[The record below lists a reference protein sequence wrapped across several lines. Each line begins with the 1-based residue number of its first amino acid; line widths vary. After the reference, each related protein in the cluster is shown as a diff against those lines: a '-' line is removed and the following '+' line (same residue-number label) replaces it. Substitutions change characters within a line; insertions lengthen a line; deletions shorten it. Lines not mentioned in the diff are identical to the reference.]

1 MRNISFKRKESVLR
15 TLDIQKD
22 ARSKKPVNWDRI
34 IYLVILFFALFF
46 FGRYMI
52 NTYFFIEA
60 DGHVLFDTVNIR
72 NTDDCRIIDFYVKEG
87 DEVKAGDS
95 LFSYIP
101 DSEAR
106 NGAGAVNGA
115 NSAYGTKE
123 FAMQVTKPSDL
134 SWAEKE
140 IFKTQEEVLLQQL
153 QYREYTNLVTLY
165 KKELKRIE
173 NEVML
178 DALPR
183 NRLDDQLD
191 KINALEIQLQITKG
205 KIGAYQSSLAQLE
218 GMKKN
223 LDASTNVLSKGTG
236 VAVSAGG
243 VGSGGGNNGGR
254 KVFYCPLDGTVTD
267 VRKNEF
273 EVALKTEDILAI
285 HKPNNVYIKSFF
297 QQEDLKSLK
306 KGDQV
311 KITFPDGTKSIGRIE
326 RFYLA
331 TYRLPEEFQKKY
343 EPTTRSLSADV
354 YPLTRED
361 LMRWRMYYKMG
372 VKISKTKY

>member
-22 ARSKKPVNWDRI
+22 PRGKKPINWDRI
-34 IYLVILFFALFF
+34 IYLIILFFALFF
-46 FGRYMI
+46 FGRYLI

-60 DGHVLFDTVNIR
+60 DGHVLFDTVTIK
-72 NTDDCRIIDFYVKEG
+72 NTDDCRIIDFYIKEG

-95 LFSYIP
+95 LFSFIP
-101 DSEAR
+101 DSDAR
-106 NGAGAVNGA
+106 GGGSGAG
-115 NSAYGTKE
+115 SAFGTKE
-123 FAMQVTKPSDL
+123 FAMQVTKPADL

-140 IFKTQEEVLLQQL
+140 IFKTTEEIKLQQL
-153 QYREYTNLVTLY
+153 QYREYSNLVGLY
-165 KKELKRIE
+165 RKELKRIE

-183 NRLDDQLD
+183 NRLDDQLE
-191 KINALEIQLQITKG
+191 KINEMEIQLQITKG
-205 KIGAYQSSLAQLE
+205 KINAFQASLVSLE
-218 GMKKN
+218 GMKRN
-223 LDASTNVLSKGTG
+223 LDAVTNVTSKGSG

-243 VGSGGGNNGGR
+243 SGGGAYGG
-254 KVFYCPLDGTVTD
+254 KKIFYSPLDGTITD

-285 HKPNNVYIKSFF
+285 HKPNNVFIKSFF
-297 QQEDLKSLK
+297 QQSDLKSLK
-306 KGDQV
+306 KGDKV
-311 KITFPDGTKSIGRIE
+311 DIEFPDGTKSVGIIE

-354 YPLTRED
+354 YPLSRED
-361 LMRWRMYYKMG
+361 LLRWRMYYKMG
-372 VKISKTKY
+372 VKITKTKY